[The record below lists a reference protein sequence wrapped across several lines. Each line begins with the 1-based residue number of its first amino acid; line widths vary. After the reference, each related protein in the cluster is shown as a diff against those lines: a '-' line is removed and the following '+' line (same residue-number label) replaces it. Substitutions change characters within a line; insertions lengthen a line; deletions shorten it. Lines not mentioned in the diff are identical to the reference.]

1 MGVAADSAAGLRL
14 QQQHLF
20 QLPGG
25 GRRSLLRI
33 FQLRGHRLVCRRPSG
48 AHAAPGGRRGRC
60 VCGRCL
66 PRDGTRQP
74 GETGCPRVHHRPAE
88 KGPAHPAPGGPGAP
102 SRWRS
107 IGWRRWGSRPIRCSS
122 AAATG
127 RICMSP
133 RLCRGDV
140 PAGEKRLA
148 DGGRRP
154 RRTVLYRI
162 CRPAAALVWTKGT
175 RMAAASA

>member
-88 KGPAHPAPGGPGAP
+88 KGPAHPAPGGPERPAVEIDRLEALGEPAYPLFISSRNGAY
-102 SRWRS
+102 
-107 IGWRRWGSRPIRCSS
+107 
-122 AAATG
+122 
-127 RICMSP
+127 MHVSP
-133 RLCRGDV
+133 GFAGETC

-148 DGGRRP
+148 DGGHRP